1 METVKE
7 IVTFA
12 APLVAGLLT
21 SVVIPLMIKAK
32 SIKSIQRKIDEVNE
46 AEQLKNIN
54 KRLDEIEKNIYEM
67 RGKRK

>member
-32 SIKSIQRKIDEVNE
+32 SIKRIQQKIDEVNE